1 MKSVWTIVRRELRS
15 LFDHPTGYI
24 LLIVFLAFNDFL
36 FFRQAYL
43 MGVASLRPM
52 LQLLPWLLL
61 FFIPAVTMR
70 SLAEDVRAGT
80 LEVVLAQPVSE
91 LELLLGKY
99 LGHVLFIWL
108 ALALTVPVAFGL
120 SLGADLQVGVM
131 IAQYLGAALLAAAL
145 GAVGLWASSVT
156 ENEITAYIIGV
167 TVMFLL
173 ILVGVDPLITGLP
186 AFLSGL
192 VASLAVLMHFE
203 NIARGVIDLRDV
215 VYFVTLAGVF
225 LTLAYYALMRRKLSR
240 ERDTRQR
247 LRLGTLLIVAI
258 MIVVNLF
265 GRQIGGRVDLTPGK
279 AYTLSPATRQIL
291 GNLDDLLTI
300 KYFVSR
306 ELPTEIGI
314 VKRDIGDLLADFRSA
329 GGGNVRVVELD
340 PASDEEIQSEAQS
353 LGIQPVQFNV
363 VGESELQVKEGFLG
377 IALQYADGAETI
389 PFVQRT
395 EDLEYR
401 LITFVRSL
409 TQTDRHV
416 VGLVEASTAQVPP
429 GAQGPTNSILQQELQ
444 RNYDVRSVS
453 MTDSADIE
461 DDIDVLLLLG
471 TPFMLDSVQTQRFDA
486 FIRRGGAAM
495 IMANGME
502 IQQQA
507 FMASARPVGWNT
519 LLEPYGVSIRLDMVY
534 DLASNERVVMP
545 VAGGRLLMAY
555 PFWVRALST
564 QLSVVNQDLESAMFP
579 WVSGIDTS
587 RAAPGAVT
595 PLFATS
601 RASGAESGRAF
612 INPQRDFPQD
622 NLASQVVAATVNP
635 LASDSL
641 DDSLGRIVV
650 VGNSDFIADRSV
662 QSDAGGLVFVLNAAD
677 WLAQDDALI
686 QIRSKDRRPPPLVF
700 ESKTK
705 RDFVK
710 YGNLIGIPLL
720 LVVFASLRLL
730 RRRRQTGQ
738 SYQPS
743 VGGVAS

>member
-1 MKSVWTIVRRELRS
+1 MKTVWTIARRELRS

-70 SLAEDVRAGT
+70 SLAEDLRGGT
-80 LEVVLAQPVSE
+80 LEVVLAQPVNE

-99 LGHVLFIWL
+99 VGQVLFIWL
-108 ALALTVPVAFGL
+108 ALALTVPIAFGL
-120 SLGADLQVGVM
+120 SLGADLQAGVM

-156 ENEITAYIIGV
+156 ENQITAYIIGV

-186 AFLSGL
+186 AFLSGF

-203 NIARGVIDLRDV
+203 NIVRGVIDLRDV
-215 VYFVTLAGVF
+215 VYFATLAAVF
-225 LTLAYYALMRRKLSR
+225 LALGYYALMRRKLSR
-240 ERDTRQR
+240 QRETRQR

-258 MIVVNLF
+258 VVVVNLF
-265 GRQIGGRVDLTPGK
+265 GRQIGGRLDLTPGK
-279 AYTLSPATRQIL
+279 AYTLSSATKQIL

-300 KYFVSR
+300 KYFVSQ

-329 GGGNVRVVELD
+329 GQGKVRVFELD
-340 PASDEEIQSEAQS
+340 PAADEELQSEARS

-377 IALQYADGAETI
+377 ITLQYADGTETI

-409 TQTDRHV
+409 TESDRQII
-416 VGLVEASTAQVPP
+416 GLVEASAAPAQP
-429 GAQGPTNSILQQELQ
+429 GAPRPTYSMLRQELQ
-444 RNYDVRSVS
+444 RSYDVRTVS
-453 MTDSADIE
+453 MTDSSEIDSDIA
-461 DDIDVLLLLG
+461 VLLIAG
-471 TPFMLDSVQTQRFDA
+471 TPFMLDSVQTERFGA
-486 FIRRGGAAM
+486 FIQRGGAAM

-502 IQQQA
+502 IQQQG
-507 FMASARPVGWNT
+507 FMAQARPVGWNT
-519 LLEPYGVSIRLDMVY
+519 LLEPYGVSIRLDLIY
-534 DLASNERVVMP
+534 DLASNERVVVP
-545 VAGGRLLMAY
+545 VPGGRLMLSY

-564 QLSVVNQDLESAMFP
+564 QQSVVNQDLESAVFP

-595 PLFATS
+595 PLFASS
-601 RASGAESGRAF
+601 RAGGAEGGRAF
-612 INPQRDFPQD
+612 VNPQREFPQD
-622 NLASQVVAATVNP
+622 NLGVHLVAAMVNP

-641 DDSLGRIVV
+641 DDALGRVVV
-650 VGNSDFIADRSV
+650 VGNSDFVTDQHV
-662 QSDAGGLVFVLNAAD
+662 QNAPSGMVFVLNATD

-700 ESKTK
+700 ESSTK

-720 LVVFASLRLL
+720 LVLFASLRLWQ
-730 RRRRQTGQ
+730 RRQLSRQ
-738 SYQPS
+738 VYRS
-743 VGGVAS
+743 